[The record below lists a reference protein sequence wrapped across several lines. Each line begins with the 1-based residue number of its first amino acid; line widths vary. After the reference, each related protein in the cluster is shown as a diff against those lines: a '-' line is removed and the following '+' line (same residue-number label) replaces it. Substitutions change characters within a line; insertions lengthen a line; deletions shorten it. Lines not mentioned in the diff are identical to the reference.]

1 MLPCFSVFQ
10 CVFTMYIQRDTI
22 SVGKNSLTKTS
33 MPTINVRTDEKL
45 KRDATKVLSK
55 MGLDLSRAIK
65 MFLHQ
70 VVITESIPF
79 EVKTA
84 DRFKPEEERALLKE
98 MEETMALVKAG
109 KIKTYNSAEEMTK
122 DILKDL

>member
-1 MLPCFSVFQ
+1 MN
-10 CVFTMYIQRDTI
+10 
-22 SVGKNSLTKTS
+22 VGKNSLTRS
-33 MPTINVRTDEKL
+33 NMPTINIRADEKL

-55 MGLDLSRAIK
+55 MGLDLSGAIK

-79 EVKTA
+79 EVKSTN
-84 DRFKPEEERALLKE
+84 RFRPDEEKALLKE
-98 MEETMALVKAG
+98 MEETIALVKAG
-109 KIKTYNSAEEMTK
+109 KIKPYSSAEEMTK

>member
-1 MLPCFSVFQ
+1 
-10 CVFTMYIQRDTI
+10 
-22 SVGKNSLTKTS
+22 

-79 EVKTA
+79 EIRTPNG
-84 DRFKPEEERALLKE
+84 FTFEEEARLKKDIAEMEKKILTGKVKMYDSAKE
-98 MEETMALVKAG
+98 MTD
-109 KIKTYNSAEEMTK
+109 